1 MNQDFRKPTE
11 HNMKRRSHTHDY
23 CRSGYYHITIST
35 AQALHQPLGKIAG
48 RLDRPDGDSD
58 GPHVELSPL
67 GQMVE
72 QELRVSIQH
81 YYPMLEVMEYV
92 VMPEH
97 LHFLLVAHRDIM
109 SKNGKPT
116 HLGHV
121 IAGFKYGCN
130 KRYWAMTGRAATAVT
145 PATESP
151 GTRRE
156 GSGEQAG
163 GQSGTPEP
171 ESPGTRREGSGEQT
185 GGQSGPPET
194 ESPGTRR
201 GQGEG
206 TKAEPPGTGSGG
218 EAAGTRREGSGEQ
231 AGGQSGPPEPESPG
245 TGSEEPGGSQSRVLG
260 DSVTKQEAP
269 PLFDAGYCDVMPI
282 DAAQLA
288 TQRAYIRGNPRSR
301 LLRTTNRQWLQPQR
315 HTVNTAV
322 SIRALNGFLQRESP
336 WQLTPDSFAAIT
348 QRLLKDNG
356 YVICDSYG
364 NAELLQRKL
373 LPVVCHRKDAAL
385 FELQKARCMAEA
397 ASGTVLVSARISQ
410 REQNIMDA
418 VSALGFPIIRIED
431 NGFPDIYHP
440 SAQRMDDC
448 ASGRLL
454 LLTPWS
460 YQIRSHMESI
470 STLECKTMNCIAQA
484 VCRQKDDWWK

>member
-151 GTRRE
+151 
-156 GSGEQAG
+156 
-163 GQSGTPEP
+163 
-171 ESPGTRREGSGEQT
+171 
-185 GGQSGPPET
+185 
-194 ESPGTRR
+194 
-201 GQGEG
+201 
-206 TKAEPPGTGSGG
+206 
-218 EAAGTRREGSGEQ
+218 GTRREGSGEQ

-484 VCRQKDDWWK
+484 VCRQKDEWWK

>member
-35 AQALHQPLGKIAG
+35 AEALHQPLGKIAG

-163 GQSGTPEP
+163 GQSGPPEP
-171 ESPGTRREGSGEQT
+171 ESPGTQ
-185 GGQSGPPET
+185 
-194 ESPGTRR
+194 R

-206 TKAEPPGTGSGG
+206 TKAEPPGTESGG

-231 AGGQSGPPEPESPG
+231 AGGQSGAPETEPPG

-373 LPVVCHRKDAAL
+373 LPVVCHRKGAAL

>member
-48 RLDRPDGDSD
+48 RLDKPDGDSD
-58 GPHVELSPL
+58 GPHVELSSL

-151 GTRRE
+151 
-156 GSGEQAG
+156 
-163 GQSGTPEP
+163 
-171 ESPGTRREGSGEQT
+171 
-185 GGQSGPPET
+185 
-194 ESPGTRR
+194 
-201 GQGEG
+201 
-206 TKAEPPGTGSGG
+206 
-218 EAAGTRREGSGEQ
+218 GTRREGSGEQ

>member
-48 RLDRPDGDSD
+48 RLDKPDGDSD

-130 KRYWAMTGRAATAVT
+130 KRYWAMTGRAETAVT

-156 GSGEQAG
+156 GSGEQTG
-163 GQSGTPEP
+163 GQSGT
-171 ESPGTRREGSGEQT
+171 
-185 GGQSGPPET
+185 PET

-206 TKAEPPGTGSGG
+206 TKTEPPGTGSGG

-231 AGGQSGPPEPESPG
+231 AGGQSGAPETEPPG

-364 NAELLQRKL
+364 NAELLQKKL

>member
-1 MNQDFRKPTE
+1 
-11 HNMKRRSHTHDY
+11 MKRRSHTHDY

-151 GTRRE
+151 GTRWE

-163 GQSGTPEP
+163 GQSG
-171 ESPGTRREGSGEQT
+171 
-185 GGQSGPPET
+185 
-194 ESPGTRR
+194 
-201 GQGEG
+201 
-206 TKAEPPGTGSGG
+206 A
-218 EAAGTRREGSGEQ
+218 
-231 AGGQSGPPEPESPG
+231 PEPESPG